1 MSTPEG
7 SLNQA
12 RYLVSQLDFPGAQ
25 QVLRGFLAQSPQD
38 PSFATEESADGAV
51 LYAGVL
57 LHLSDPHNART
68 WGTYAHAVMRRIH
81 GERDSR
87 TLHTLGVLAVTEHRA
102 GALDQSTR
110 HYQQLITALSAAEGP
125 DGDRALAARADAA
138 IVEHARGLC
147 DNARNALGQVISAH
161 QARYGPTHPLGIR
174 MLVRLA
180 AMWRDCR
187 NPKQAHLILAQAR
200 AQASSL
206 PPEDETHQVLSAA
219 ARATADSSH
228 HCGVATI
235 SPGTQAGVFPVLL
248 VPDPQDFIAPPRPG
262 MPPRIEDEWPEDEIL
277 DAPLARPVPSYMP
290 PPAAPPPPV
299 MVMTRPIAVPPPVVR
314 LKKAPKPKR
323 RKPWLIPTV
332 IGLVA
337 LVAGGL
343 VTAAILTSGQANS
356 PQSLASSTPSPSAS
370 AAPLAEP
377 SGPVSNLRLQDQGD
391 KLLITWIYPANAK
404 GPIVISAAKAGEPMR
419 ALQSLPAGTESM
431 VLPGL
436 DPAGNY
442 CVTVTVAYQSDH
454 LVMSPAVCT
463 DRKR

>member
-1 MSTPEG
+1 
-7 SLNQA
+7 
-12 RYLVSQLDFPGAQ
+12 
-25 QVLRGFLAQSPQD
+25 
-38 PSFATEESADGAV
+38 
-51 LYAGVL
+51 
-57 LHLSDPHNART
+57 
-68 WGTYAHAVMRRIH
+68 
-81 GERDSR
+81 
-87 TLHTLGVLAVTEHRA
+87 
-102 GALDQSTR
+102 
-110 HYQQLITALSAAEGP
+110 
-125 DGDRALAARADAA
+125 
-138 IVEHARGLC
+138 
-147 DNARNALGQVISAH
+147 
-161 QARYGPTHPLGIR
+161 
-174 MLVRLA
+174 
-180 AMWRDCR
+180 
-187 NPKQAHLILAQAR
+187 
-200 AQASSL
+200 
-206 PPEDETHQVLSAA
+206 
-219 ARATADSSH
+219 
-228 HCGVATI
+228 
-235 SPGTQAGVFPVLL
+235 
-248 VPDPQDFIAPPRPG
+248 
-262 MPPRIEDEWPEDEIL
+262 
-277 DAPLARPVPSYMP
+277 
-290 PPAAPPPPV
+290 